1 MGADMSKFTGF
12 RVHVESGIF
21 PDRGVIEY
29 SHEIIIGASV
39 DKDGIVQ
46 ASSAGGWFSALPRSG
61 FADALR
67 ALANFID
74 IEVTSDDWEAKVP
87 QKA

>member
-12 RVHVESGIF
+12 RVHVESGVF

-29 SHEIIIGASV
+29 NHEIIIGATV
-39 DKDGIVQ
+39 DGGITQ
-46 ASSAGGWFSALPRSG
+46 ASSDGGWFSALPRKG

>member
-1 MGADMSKFTGF
+1 MSKFTGF
-12 RVHVESGIF
+12 RIHVEGGVF

-29 SHEIIIGASV
+29 NREIIIGAAV
-39 DKDGIVQ
+39 DSSGIVQ
-46 ASSAGGWFSALPRSG
+46 ASSAGGWFSALPRAE

-74 IEVTSDDWEAKVP
+74 IEVTSDDWEKEIQRHP
-87 QKA
+87 EKS